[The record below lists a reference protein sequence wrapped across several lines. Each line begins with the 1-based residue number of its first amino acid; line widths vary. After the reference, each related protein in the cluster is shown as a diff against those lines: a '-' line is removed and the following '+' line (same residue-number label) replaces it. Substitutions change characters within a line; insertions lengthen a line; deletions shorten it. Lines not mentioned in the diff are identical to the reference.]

1 MALQIS
7 IHYQG
12 EEVTYEVTIQEVDVF
27 KLCRKSEQ
35 KNRNG
40 EYIPDKILI
49 RKKGKIWISDQDNR
63 QELVQTL
70 TDQIQQFNTTR
81 FNAA

>member
-1 MALQIS
+1 MALLIS

-27 KLCRKSEQ
+27 KLRRKSEQ
-35 KNRNG
+35 MNRNG

-63 QELVQTL
+63 QELVQAL
-70 TDQIQQFNTTR
+70 IYQIQQFNTTR
-81 FNAA
+81 LNAA

>member
-1 MALQIS
+1 M
-7 IHYQG
+7 
-12 EEVTYEVTIQEVDVF
+12 TIQEVDVF

-63 QELVQTL
+63 QELVQAL